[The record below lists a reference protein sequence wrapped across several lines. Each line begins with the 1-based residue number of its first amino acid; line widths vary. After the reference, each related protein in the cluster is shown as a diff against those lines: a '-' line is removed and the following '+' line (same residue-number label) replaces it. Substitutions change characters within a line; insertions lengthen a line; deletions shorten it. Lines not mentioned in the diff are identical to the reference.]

1 MENASWS
8 STQKCLVESLL
19 GEMNSQMPIIH
30 FQPNY
35 IAPIKDKKKK
45 SMIEEEDS
53 DIYKCPVYKTNERA
67 GVLSTTGKSTN
78 FILCVDLPCTPQ
90 QESDDIRMDSKSSR
104 APHNITVNTH
114 EDH

>member
-1 MENASWS
+1 
-8 STQKCLVESLL
+8 
-19 GEMNSQMPIIH
+19 MPIIH

-90 QESDDIRMDSKSSR
+90 QGSDDIRMDSKSSR
-104 APHNITVNTH
+104 APHNSTVNTH